1 MSDFGQRQR
10 QRHGVTKKLVEGI
23 GGLIV
28 GAAAVLLLRQWLG
41 PATAGPNRAKAQAQT
56 PALASAGGTEP
67 PAPAD
72 AAEPAPKANRS
83 TKSKTSQEP
92 NS

>member
-1 MSDFGQRQR
+1 MPDFGQR

-41 PATAGPNRAKAQAQT
+41 PATAGAGRAKPRVQA
-56 PALASAGGTEP
+56 PALTSAGAAVP

-72 AAEPAPKANRS
+72 TAEPVPKPSRS
-83 TKSKTSQEP
+83 TKSKTSQE
-92 NS
+92 SKS

>member
-1 MSDFGQRQR
+1 MPDFGQR

-41 PATAGPNRAKAQAQT
+41 PATAGAGRAKPRVQA
-56 PALASAGGTEP
+56 PALTSAGGAVP

-72 AAEPAPKANRS
+72 AAGPAPEPRRS
-83 TKSKTSQEP
+83 TKSKTSQESNP
-92 NS
+92 